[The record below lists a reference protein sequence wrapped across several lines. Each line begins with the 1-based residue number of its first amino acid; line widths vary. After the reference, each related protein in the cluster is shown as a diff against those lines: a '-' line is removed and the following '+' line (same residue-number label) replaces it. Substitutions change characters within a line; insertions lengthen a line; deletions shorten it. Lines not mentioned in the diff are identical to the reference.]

1 MLSMSKHWLTWQTA
15 SSGPP
20 SSALGL
26 DEYSRDLTHT
36 VSKDSPKMLSICS
49 SSARRRTRHAST
61 LHWDPSLERLVEVLG
76 ATACALWPTLATL
89 VCCLFLPIAAVEV
102 GKQTS

>member
-1 MLSMSKHWLTWQTA
+1 MMMSLSLLSSLGRAMLSMSKHWLTWQTA

-26 DEYSRDLTHT
+26 DWYSRDLTHT
-36 VSKDSPKMLSICS
+36 VSKDSPKMSSIFS
-49 SSARRRTRHAST
+49 LSARRRTRHEST

-89 VCCLFLPIAAVEV
+89 V
-102 GKQTS
+102 

>member
-1 MLSMSKHWLTWQTA
+1 MSNSKHSWTSQMA

-26 DEYSRDLTHT
+26 DRYSRDLTHT
-36 VSKDSPKMLSICS
+36 VSKDSLKMLSMALS
-49 SSARRRTRHAST
+49 SLRRRTRHAST